1 MDYFT
6 TIIGSVAA
14 LMCVSPF
21 IFSGISNSK
30 RTKQLNQMLS
40 ELAEK
45 HGYKLTTTALHGDI
59 ALGLD
64 EGAKQIFLIRKIKA
78 QFRVEHLNLN
88 NYKFCKTSISNR
100 MVNDNHN
107 KQTVIDKI
115 NLVFTP
121 KLKDKQDASWEF
133 FNAKESLHLS
143 GEVVFCKTWE
153 EKLNKLIAVN

>member
-6 TIIGSVAA
+6 TIISGVAA

-30 RTKQLNQMLS
+30 RTKQLNHMLS
-40 ELAEK
+40 ELAEQ

-64 EGAKQIFLIRKIKA
+64 EGAKQLFLIRKIKA
-78 QFRVEHLNLN
+78 QFRVEHLNLR
-88 NYKFCKTSISNR
+88 NYKNCKTSISSR
-100 MVNDNHN
+100 MVSDNNN

-115 NLVFTP
+115 TLVFSP
-121 KLKDKQDASWEF
+121 LQKDKQEANWEF

-143 GEVVFCKTWE
+143 GEVLFCKTWE